1 MKRFLSH
8 TLGGAALALS
18 FSFSAPVLAQE
29 TFAYPDDFPPR
40 TLQSIDTGGLT
51 WSDALTT
58 SVDTVNGAHKSTFVT
73 GNTVT
78 LNSGTVRY
86 VYGAVNYGDTDGVSG
101 NSVVINGGTVDILV
115 TGADHDP
122 DNGNTSATNNSVE
135 INGGTVRDVYGGIA
149 KVNGSGD
156 TLASNNTVAIMGG
169 TASGEVCGGYAGG
182 SSGHQAEASN
192 NTVRIGPGLP
202 TTVFGSNVTLSGG
215 RTSGGDIGVSTGNTL
230 QIESAGLSVQHL
242 GHFQRFEFTLPA
254 GLVNGGR
261 VLTVTATVNIGTNA
275 VMTVS
280 AAPGFTVSP
289 GDAFIL
295 IDGTGSTFSGTVA
308 AASQSG
314 TIGGYPYTLAVE
326 NGTAVVLRILQP
338 VQSRAV
344 TSVPVAGGGVLA
356 ALGLLLAGLAAAG
369 LRRRR

>member
-1 MKRFLSH
+1 MKRFLCH

-29 TFAYPDDFPPR
+29 NIAHPGTA
-40 TLQSIDTGGLT
+40 TQSIDYYDGTMN
-51 WSDALTT
+51 DVLTT
-58 SVDTVNGAHKSTFVT
+58 SVTPVSTFHKSNFVT

-78 LNSGTVRY
+78 LNSNTVSH
-86 VYGAVNYGDTDGVSG
+86 VFGAVNFGDTDALSG
-101 NSVVINGGTVDILV
+101 NRAVINGGTVRNLV
-115 TGADHDP
+115 EGALHVLE
-122 DNGNTSATNNSVE
+122 NGNTSALNNRVE
-135 INGGTVRDVYGGIA
+135 INGGTVGNTTGGQAASDV
-149 KVNGSGD
+149 SGD
-156 TLASNNTVAIMGG
+156 ALASNNTVVITGG
-169 TASGEVCGGYAGG
+169 TINGIVFGGLAGSASG
-182 SSGHQAEASN
+182 QAVASN

-202 TTVFGSNVTLSGG
+202 ATVFGSNALLVGG
-215 RTSGGDIGVSTGNTL
+215 YANTNTGTAVSTGNTL
-230 QIESAGLSVQHL
+230 QIESAGLSVERL
-242 GHFQRFEFTLPA
+242 GYFQRFEFTLPA
-254 GLVNGGR
+254 GLANSDT
-261 VLTVTATVNIGTNA
+261 VLISTAWTDIGTNA

-326 NGTAVVLRILQP
+326 SDTVVLRILQP
-338 VQSRAV
+338 VQSRV
-344 TSVPVAGGGVLA
+344 TTSVPVAGGGVLA

-369 LRRRR
+369 LRRRRC

>member
-1 MKRFLSH
+1 MKRFLCH
-8 TLGGAALALS
+8 ILGGAALALS

-29 TFAYPDDFPPR
+29 NIAHPGDS
-40 TLQSIDTGGLT
+40 LQSIDSYDGTMN
-51 WSDALTT
+51 DVLTT
-58 SVDTVNGAHKSTFVT
+58 SVTPVSTFHKSNFVT

-78 LNSGTVRY
+78 LNSGTPTR
-86 VYGAVNYGDTDGVSG
+86 VYGAVNFGDTDPLSG
-101 NSVVINGGTVDILV
+101 NNAVINGGTVSNAV
-115 TGADHDP
+115 AGAVHVLEND
-122 DNGNTSATNNSVE
+122 NTSVTNNRVE
-135 INGGTVRDVYGGIA
+135 IGGGTVNDAVGGQAASDV
-149 KVNGSGD
+149 SGD
-156 TLASNNTVAIMGG
+156 ALASNNTVIITGG
-169 TASGEVCGGYAGG
+169 TINGGVFGGVASSASG
-182 SSGHQAEASN
+182 QAEANN

-202 TTVFGSNVTLSGG
+202 VTVFGSNVGLGG
-215 RTSGGDIGVSTGNTL
+215 GMPVGTTGSTVSTGNTL
-230 QIESAGLSVQHL
+230 QIESAGLRVYGL
-242 GHFQRFEFTLPA
+242 AFFQRFEFTLPA
-254 GLVNGGR
+254 TLVSGDTM
-261 VLTVTATVNIGTNA
+261 LIVTDQTDLGTNA

-326 NGTAVVLRILQP
+326 SDTVVLRILQP
-338 VQSRAV
+338 VQSRAA